1 MDPFVDAP
9 ESLPELCPEL
19 EHVANAATM
28 AGHGEWA
35 DLMRRAGSAIRRLR
49 AENLRLHAALLG
61 PPDD

>member
-19 EHVANAATM
+19 EHAANAATM

-35 DLMRRAGSAIRRLR
+35 HLMRRAGSAIRRLQ
-49 AENLRLHAALLG
+49 AEIVRLHTALG